1 MNYLANL
8 LLSDE
13 STSILVGN
21 FIGDLVRGNQFS
33 TLDPAIQRGILLH
46 RAIDRFTDTHPVVR
60 RSKQRAQTVT
70 GRYASVVI
78 DVFYDHFLARDWA
91 FHHAMSLPEYA

>member
-1 MNYLANL
+1 MNYLVHL

-33 TLDPAIQRGILLH
+33 TLDPAIQRDILLH
-46 RAIDRFTDTHPVVR
+46 WAIDRFTDVRLVVR

-78 DVFYDHFLARDWA
+78 DVFYDHFLAHDWA

>member
-1 MNYLANL
+1 MNYLVHL
-8 LLSDE
+8 LLPGE

-21 FIGDLVRGNQFS
+21 FIGDSGHGKQFS
-33 TLDPAIQRGILLH
+33 TLDPAMQRGILLH
-46 RAIDRFTDTHPVVR
+46 RAIDRFTATHPVIR

>member
-1 MNYLANL
+1 MNYLA
-8 LLSDE
+8 
-13 STSILVGN
+13 
-21 FIGDLVRGNQFS
+21 R
-33 TLDPAIQRGILLH
+33 
-46 RAIDRFTDTHPVVR
+46 PVVH